1 MAGEEPIIAL
11 FDDCAQALRLPYASV
26 RAPEALLDDEQLA
39 ARGYFVEVEHPE
51 HGRSFRYPGAPY
63 LFNGSPW
70 RVRRRPPLLGEH
82 TGEILHSELGF
93 AVDKLAALA
102 AEGII

>member
-1 MAGEEPIIAL
+1 
-11 FDDCAQALRLPYASV
+11 
-26 RAPEALLDDEQLA
+26 LL

-51 HGRSFRYPGAPY
+51 LGRTVRYPGAPY

-70 RVRRRPPLLGEH
+70 RVRRRPPLVGEH
-82 TGEILHSELGF
+82 SGEILRDELGLDT
-93 AVDKLAALA
+93 VEIAALF